1 MRWVVIAIFV
11 LVGFILAALATG
23 AMLPV
28 KHTVSRSL
36 TVQRPVA
43 EVWAVLTEHAEDSVW
58 RPEVESVKR
67 IEDRNGHPLW
77 EEKYKNGDTMRIETI
92 LVDAPKRMERRI
104 VDQSAFGGVW
114 IYEVTSSADG
124 KATTVRI
131 TENGEV
137 YNPAFRL
144 IGRFIL
150 GHEATVEKYLTDLA
164 VKFDAKTEFGK

>member
-11 LVGFILAALATG
+11 VVGFILALLATG

-43 EVWAVLTEHAEDSVW
+43 EVWSVLSEHAQDPAW
-58 RPEVESVKR
+58 RPDVESVKR
-67 IEDRNGHPLW
+67 IEDRNGHPVW
-77 EEKYKNGDTMRIETI
+77 EEKYKNGDTMRIETV
-92 LVDAPKRMERRI
+92 LVDATKRMERKI

-114 IYEVTSSADG
+114 VYEVTSSADA

-150 GHEATVEKYLTDLA
+150 GHEATIEKYLTDLA
-164 VKFDAKTEFGK
+164 AKLGTKAEFGK